1 MFRVERECHCVI
13 DDVLFLWDRYKR
25 VFKWYD
31 SKSYSWKDLI
41 GIEGLPEL
49 SPDPQVCQVEMVDLG
64 GKIGFCGISICIQR
78 PIRSVG
84 FGVLR
89 LRLRDAMEMRCGG
102 KLSGLILCLEP
113 TSLVLRSTLFL
124 LLFDLFTP
132 HENMVGRLLLW
143 G

>member
-1 MFRVERECHCVI
+1 MYGMFRVERECHCVI

-64 GKIGFCGISICIQR
+64 GKIGSMQFSLFHHGSTC
-78 PIRSVG
+78 
-84 FGVLR
+84 
-89 LRLRDAMEMRCGG
+89 
-102 KLSGLILCLEP
+102 
-113 TSLVLRSTLFL
+113 SLVDGLAYF
-124 LLFDLFTP
+124 
-132 HENMVGRLLLW
+132 
-143 G
+143 